1 MSNRG
6 NHLAEN
12 DIIKSIKEYI
22 DDSIYNHAILID
34 GDWGSGK
41 TYFVKNNLIREIESY
56 SDKKVIYISLYGIK
70 STQDISNEISISI
83 FDKTKGKNAES
94 IKKTKTILSSGVKI
108 GADILKNKGIDILKL
123 TDIFEELLNL
133 SKYILVFDDLERCNC
148 NVNEVLGYINNF
160 VEHDGIKVII
170 VANEKEIK
178 SNKFYKEYE
187 KIKEKLIGITI
198 NYFPNLESTTKQFI
212 EAHIKDTKL
221 KEILL
226 SKVQDFNKLAI
237 EKEHINL
244 RTYQFFISKVITL
257 NKMLSIEKE
266 IYDSVMEAILDYT
279 FKVCIYYKK
288 GVYNTKWEKDLSY
301 GFICMGDKRNMND
314 YLMGFKF
321 IDEYITSNILNK
333 SNMES
338 TIKDYYNDMVKNGKE
353 ANDPLNKYAD
363 WWEFDDLTIRDGL
376 EEILNNLKENK
387 YSIRMYPKIIRYVLD
402 LINCGFDSSY
412 EEKFFSVMKSNALKV
427 TKVIYID
434 KSFPYIN
441 SEDLLV
447 KYKNILNE
455 IQDDLLRNKHKN
467 LTEEANIC
475 LSDEVNWGENLMNY
489 VRNKDIFDS
498 GEKFSVIIEQLN
510 IERILFLIKN
520 CNNYN
525 FACFRSAI
533 ISIYSNF
540 SNNDIKEFFGN
551 TTETLQKLI
560 NNIENINTDN
570 FDNIKKYN
578 IKLILE
584 FLNKKY
590 ELLK

>member
-41 TYFVKNNLIREIESY
+41 TYFVKNNLIKEIESY
-56 SDKKVIYISLYGIK
+56 SNKKVIYISLYGIK
-70 STQDISNEISISI
+70 ATQDISNEISISI
-83 FDKTKGKNAES
+83 FDKTKGKKAKF

-108 GADILKNKGIDILKL
+108 GADILKNKGIDILNLK
-123 TDIFEELLNL
+123 DIFEELLNL

-178 SNKFYKEYE
+178 SNESYKEYV

-198 NYFPNLESTTKQFI
+198 NYSPNLESTTKQFI
-212 EAHIKDTKL
+212 ETHIKDSKL
-221 KEILL
+221 KEMLL

-257 NKMLSIEKE
+257 NKMLNIEQE
-266 IYDSVMEAILDYT
+266 IYNSVMKTILDYA

-301 GFICMGDKRNMND
+301 GFICMGDKMNMND
-314 YLMGFKF
+314 YIMGFKF

-333 SNMES
+333 SDIES
-338 TIKDYYNDMVKNGKE
+338 TIKDYYNDIVKN
-353 ANDPLNKYAD
+353 AQDTNDPFNKYTA
-363 WWEFDDLTIRDGL
+363 WWEFDDLTIKNGL
-376 EEILNNLKENK
+376 DKILKNLKENK
-387 YSIRMYPKIIRYVLD
+387 YSISLYPKIVGYILNLTR
-402 LINCGFDSSY
+402 CGFDSSY
-412 EEKFFSVMKSNALKV
+412 EKIFFNVMKDNALKV
-427 TKVIYID
+427 TKIIYLD
-434 KSFPYIN
+434 KSFAYID
-441 SEDLLV
+441 SEDLLD
-447 KYKNILNE
+447 KYKNILND
-455 IQDDLLRNKHKN
+455 IQNNLSQNKHKDLN
-467 LTEEANIC
+467 EKLKLCFSDEDNWGKNFLNYISHKKKFDYVEEA
-475 LSDEVNWGENLMNY
+475 SY
-489 VRNKDIFDS
+489 VM
-498 GEKFSVIIEQLN
+498 EQLDVERIIFL
-510 IERILFLIKN
+510 IERS
-520 CNNYN
+520 NNYN
-525 FACFRSAI
+525 LTCFRKAMT
-533 ISIYSNF
+533 SIYYF
-540 SNNDIKEFFGN
+540 DIGIKDFFGN
-551 TTETLQKLI
+551 TTETLKKLI
-560 NNIENINTDN
+560 NNIENINIDN
-570 FDNIKKYN
+570 FDNVKKYN

>member
-12 DIIKSIKEYI
+12 DIIKSIKEYM

-41 TYFVKNNLIREIESY
+41 TYFVKTNLIKEIESY
-56 SDKKVIYISLYGIK
+56 SNKKVIYISLYGIK
-70 STQDISNEISISI
+70 ATQDISNEISISI
-83 FDKTKGKNAES
+83 FDKTKGKNAKS

-108 GADILKNKGIDILKL
+108 GADILKNKGIDIFNL

-178 SNKFYKEYE
+178 SNESYKEYE

-198 NYFPNLESTTKQFI
+198 NYSPNLESTTKQFI
-212 EAHIKDTKL
+212 ETHIKDTKL
-221 KEILL
+221 KAILL

-257 NKMLSIEKE
+257 NKMLNIEEE
-266 IYDSVMEAILDYT
+266 IYDSVMDAILDYT

-288 GVYNTKWEKDLSY
+288 GIYKTEWEKGLSY
-301 GFICMGDKRNMND
+301 GFICMGEKTSMND
-314 YLMGFKF
+314 YIMGFKF
-321 IDEYITSNILNK
+321 IDGYIISNILNK
-333 SNMES
+333 SDMET
-338 TIKDYYNDMVKNGKE
+338 TIKDYYNDIVENAKDT
-353 ANDPLNKYAD
+353 NDPLNKYAA
-363 WWEFDDLTIRDGL
+363 WWELDDSTVEYGL
-376 EEILNNLKENK
+376 RKIFNNLKKNK
-387 YSIRMYPKIIRYVLD
+387 YSISLYPKIVGYILNLTD
-402 LINCGFDSSY
+402 CGFDSSY
-412 EEKFFSVMKSNALKV
+412 EERFFSVMKNNALKA
-427 TKVIYID
+427 TREIYLD
-434 KSFPYIN
+434 KSFAYIY
-441 SEDLLV
+441 SENLLD
-447 KYKNILNE
+447 KYNTILNE
-455 IQDDLLRNKHKN
+455 IQDNLSQNKHAN
-467 LTEEANIC
+467 LNEKLRFC
-475 LSDEVNWGENLMNY
+475 LSDEFNWGENFLNY
-489 VRNKDIFDS
+489 ISSREIYNYTEAAHIM
-498 GEKFSVIIEQLN
+498 EQLDV
-510 IERILFLIKN
+510 ERIISLIEN
-520 CNNYN
+520 CNNHN
-525 FACFRSAI
+525 LTCFRKAI
-533 ISIYSNF
+533 IEIYQFDNYV
-540 SNNDIKEFFGN
+540 KEFLRN
-551 TTETLQKLI
+551 TTETLKKLI

-570 FDNIKKYN
+570 FDNIKKSN
-578 IKLILE
+578 IKWMLE